1 MVFKTTNFFESLGVA
16 SIERIHSQMIS
27 WIFNNYK
34 EFKEKTFCAF
44 LEYFGININLIKEVV
59 TCTEYKSIDILLLIN
74 NTALVVENKIK
85 SSEHSNQLLRYKEI
99 IANDFKKNNVK
110 YVYLTLGENSNNND
124 WKNVSYSDL
133 LLALNVLKT
142 NNNKIKVFVDEY
154 KDSIKRLSDVVKDF
168 LENHTQ
174 YTNVFTDGSLTKY
187 DKRTKLVSYS
197 ENARYVGENQLETI
211 FQKLFLEKL
220 IKALNLKQQTFIFET
235 RGNAAFRF
243 VFRKIKFGD
252 KHFNI
257 DFQFQNGTIKVPLGY
272 WGIDKEVDY
281 DMTKPDDIPLKLKK
295 KYFKFMREYYDSQVR
310 RNNSK
315 SKAYIS
321 VSKQYDSWGIKDFKT
336 IVSDLKEEIE
346 KIAKVVDK
354 IEF

>member
-187 DKRTKLVSYS
+187 DKRPKLVSYS
-197 ENARYVGENQLETI
+197 ENAI
-211 FQKLFLEKL
+211 C
-220 IKALNLKQQTFIFET
+220 
-235 RGNAAFRF
+235 
-243 VFRKIKFGD
+243 
-252 KHFNI
+252 
-257 DFQFQNGTIKVPLGY
+257 
-272 WGIDKEVDY
+272 W
-281 DMTKPDDIPLKLKK
+281 
-295 KYFKFMREYYDSQVR
+295 REST
-310 RNNSK
+310 RNN
-315 SKAYIS
+315 IS
-321 VSKQYDSWGIKDFKT
+321 
-336 IVSDLKEEIE
+336 EIIFRE
-346 KIAKVVDK
+346 ID
-354 IEF
+354 